1 MIVGLDFDRVLFR
14 TDEFKEFLDNE
25 IPGFLEKYPEE
36 GNYNPDT
43 HAENLGVD
51 VKKIFKALEH
61 AEDFVYEDVEAL
73 EELREDF
80 QLIIVSRGD
89 PCFQEKKIVDSE
101 VLEHVDGYFI
111 VEEEDK
117 DEVDIDFLVDDQE
130 EEVERVSVPGLVLDR
145 DVEGLD
151 AVIEA
156 VREEF
161 NES

>member
-51 VKKIFKALEH
+51 VKKIFKALNH
-61 AEDFVYEDVEAL
+61 SEDFVYEDIEAL

-89 PCFQEKKIVDSE
+89 PYFQEKKI
-101 VLEHVDGYFI
+101 DGYFI